1 MFIKSITFQTPSTS
15 TLSTTTPANTSF
27 PALAHDPFT
36 SSSTHLKPF
45 PPPTPSLIELPTCPV
60 CLERM
65 DDTTGLLTILCQHV
79 FHCSCLEK
87 WRGSGCPVCRHTNTS
102 SLTSPS
108 FEPPFGSSEASL
120 CSVCDSSDDLWICL
134 ICGNVGCGRYKG
146 GHAKEHWKDTSHCFA
161 LEIETQHVW
170 DYAGDVWVHRLIRD
184 KGNGK
189 VVELPA
195 SSSTHHNDVDMV
207 PREKLERIGIEY
219 THLLTSQLESQR
231 VYFEELVGKAVAK
244 AESASASA
252 ASLSIKFENA
262 LTLLTSVQTEHDNLT
277 TTTLPSLEKE
287 LTRERAKATKST
299 DIAKGF
305 SKQLIEERKVSE
317 GLMKR
322 IEFLEAGMEKAK
334 MEIEEVKKREEEGRL
349 REEELKE
356 ENRDLMFALSAGE
369 KLKAMEGSG
378 EVEEGEVEGG
388 SVGVVEKKG
397 RRRKK

>member
-1 MFIKSITFQTPSTS
+1 M
-15 TLSTTTPANTSF
+15 
-27 PALAHDPFT
+27 
-36 SSSTHLKPF
+36 
-45 PPPTPSLIELPTCPV
+45 
-60 CLERM
+60 
-65 DDTTGLLTILCQHV
+65 
-79 FHCSCLEK
+79 
-87 WRGSGCPVCRHTNTS
+87 
-102 SLTSPS
+102 
-108 FEPPFGSSEASL
+108 
-120 CSVCDSSDDLWICL
+120 

-334 MEIEEVKKREEEGRL
+334 MEIEEVKKREEEGRM